1 MRRVLFFSYLSYDN
15 NNYKGGSWVNSL
27 ADLLS
32 HVDNYKIG
40 VVYVTSNC
48 SAQKE
53 TRNNIVYYP
62 ILRKEPILRK
72 VYRFCLRKPDF
83 IQEDKIVTAIIENF
97 KPDIIQLFGLETP
110 FGSILRNFTE
120 IPIVVHIQ
128 GICSAIDAKWF
139 PLGFSRM
146 KVWWYSSLKEKITR
160 KTSNDIYKRF
170 IKQSAIE
177 RANYKIY
184 NYYLGR
190 TEWDYAV
197 TRILSPASKYYQC
210 NEVLR
215 PEFYQGV
222 WKFAENNKTVIS
234 TIMNG
239 EIYKGFDTILQTAII
254 LKQYNLDF
262 EWNIY
267 GVDEDFSLKRVF
279 EKCVHS
285 KFGGNNIYFKG
296 KKNANELVTA
306 LLAST
311 LYVHPSHIDNSPNA
325 LCEAMLLGIPC
336 IANYVGGVP
345 SLIKNGITGF
355 LVPDFDVYHM
365 AYIIMH
371 LLNNKKQMNLISLNA
386 RKVALERHNKKDILM
401 QLDDIY
407 TEVLKYSNLKL
418 NQ

>member
-40 VVYVTSNC
+40 IAYVTGNC
-48 SAQKE
+48 YAQNE
-53 TRNNIVYYP
+53 VRNNINYYP

-83 IQEDKIVTAIIENF
+83 IQEDQIVTAIIENF
-97 KPDIIQLFGLETP
+97 KPNIIQLFGLETP

-128 GICSAIDAKWF
+128 GICSAIDTKWF
-139 PLGFSRM
+139 PLGFSIM
-146 KVWWYSSLKEKITR
+146 KVWWYSSLKDKITR

-197 TRILSPASKYYQC
+197 SRILSPTSRYYQC

-215 PEFYQGV
+215 PEFYQGT
-222 WKFAENNKTVIS
+222 WKLVKSNKIVIS
-234 TIMNG
+234 TVMNG
-239 EIYKGFDTILQTAII
+239 EIYKGFDTILQTAAV
-254 LKQYNLDF
+254 LKQHNVNF

-267 GVDEDFSLKRVF
+267 GVYEDFSLRRVI
-279 EKCVHS
+279 EKCVNL
-285 KFGGNNIYFKG
+285 KFSGNNIYFKG
-296 KKNANELVTA
+296 GKNASELVNV

-325 LCEAMLLGIPC
+325 LCEAMLLGVPC
-336 IANYVGGVP
+336 IATYVGGVP
-345 SLIKNGITGF
+345 SLIENQITGF
-355 LVPDFDVYHM
+355 LVPDFDIYQM
-365 AYIIMH
+365 AYIIIH
-371 LLNNKKQMNLISLNA
+371 LSNDKKKMNLISLNA
-386 RKVALERHNKKDILM
+386 REVALERHNKKNILTQLDNIYTDILE
-401 QLDDIY
+401 D
-407 TEVLKYSNLKL
+407 KN
-418 NQ
+418 